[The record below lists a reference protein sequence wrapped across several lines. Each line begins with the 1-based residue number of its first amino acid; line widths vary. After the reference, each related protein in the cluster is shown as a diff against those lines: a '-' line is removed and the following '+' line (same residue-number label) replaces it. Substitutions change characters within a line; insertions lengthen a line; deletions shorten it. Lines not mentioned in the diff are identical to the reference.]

1 MKVILY
7 STGCPQCNILK
18 EMLQKKNIIFQIEDN
33 VVKMKELGFLSLPML
48 SVDGKIFSGTFT
60 NYQSGEKMPFVL
72 SE

>member
-33 VVKMKELGFLSLPML
+33 IEEIKKLGFLSLPML
-48 SVDGKIFSGTFT
+48 SVNDKILNFKEAF
-60 NYQSGEKMPFVL
+60 NFLKNEVN
-72 SE
+72 

>member
-33 VVKMKELGFLSLPML
+33 IEEMKKLGFLSLPML
-48 SVDGKIFSGTFT
+48 SVDDKILNFKEAF
-60 NYQSGEKMPFVL
+60 NFLKNEVN
-72 SE
+72 

>member
-33 VVKMKELGFLSLPML
+33 IEEMKRLGFLSLPML
-48 SVDGKIFSGTFT
+48 SIDGKIFNFKEAF
-60 NYQSGEKMPFVL
+60 NFLKNEVN
-72 SE
+72 

>member
-33 VVKMKELGFLSLPML
+33 VEKMKELGFSSLPML
-48 SVDGKIFSGTFT
+48 SIDNKILNFKEAF
-60 NYQSGEKMPFVL
+60 NFLKNEVM
-72 SE
+72 

>member
-33 VVKMKELGFLSLPML
+33 VEKMKELGFLSLPML
-48 SVDGKIFSGTFT
+48 SIDGKILNFKEAF
-60 NYQSGEKMPFVL
+60 NFLKNEVN
-72 SE
+72 

>member
-33 VVKMKELGFLSLPML
+33 VEKMKELGFLSLPML
-48 SVDGKIFSGTFT
+48 SVDDKILNFKEAF
-60 NYQSGEKMPFVL
+60 NFLKNEVN
-72 SE
+72 

>member
-33 VVKMKELGFLSLPML
+33 IEEIKKLGFLSLPML
-48 SVDGKIFSGTFT
+48 SVDEKIFNFKEAF
-60 NYQSGEKMPFVL
+60 NFLKNEAN
-72 SE
+72 